1 MRIASY
7 NCRSIKSNI
16 HCVKELCERYDIIC
30 LQETWLPVQELGYLG
45 TVNKN
50 FSFYGSSKLD
60 LSRELIRGRPYGGMA
75 FLYNKSLADSVSRV
89 ETDDDRLLCI
99 DVKID
104 SLSMRIISCYTYHI
118 TIMKIL

>member
-16 HCVKELCERYDIIC
+16 HCVKELCERFDIVC

-45 TVNKN
+45 TVNQN

-60 LSRELIRGRPYGGMA
+60 LSRELIRGRPFGGMA
-75 FLYNKSLADSVSRV
+75 FLYNKKTSCLN
-89 ETDDDRLLCI
+89 
-99 DVKID
+99 
-104 SLSMRIISCYTYHI
+104 LSCRN
-118 TIMKIL
+118 K